1 MKSPI
6 SGSSGEETTDG
17 APASPFRITVVCANE
32 ACAEKAA
39 ATVRNLEGRLER
51 QFDMLCDCWMFES
64 LRFTDEL
71 VAASRSGSSADM
83 IMVATLASE
92 ALPQVAIEWLQTS
105 LKRND
110 REKLALVALL
120 EGALFEGR
128 EVESVLER
136 IADNANADFLVNY
149 FSPLDPATLGSTE
162 RISERRTKMT
172 SLLDDI
178 LRQTDPSARTGIRL

>member
-6 SGSSGEETTDG
+6 SDSSSEETTDG
-17 APASPFRITVVCANE
+17 APTSAFRIAVVCANE

-39 ATVRNLEGRLER
+39 ATVRNLEERLET

-71 VAASRSGSSADM
+71 VAASRSGASADM

-92 ALPQVAIEWLQTS
+92 TLPQAAIEWLQTS

-110 REKLALVALL
+110 REKLVLVALL

-128 EVESVLER
+128 EVESLLER
-136 IADNANADFLVNY
+136 IADSANADFLVNY
-149 FSPLDPATLGSTE
+149 FSPLDPASLGSTAH
-162 RISERRTKMT
+162 ISERITKMT
-172 SLLDDI
+172 SVLDGI
-178 LRQTDPSARTGIRL
+178 LRQTDPAARSGIHL